1 MMLAAAQGTQIE
13 VEADGA
19 DEADA
24 SAALGELINSRFGE
38 KE

>member
-24 SAALGELINSRFGE
+24 LAALGELVNSRFGE